1 MALSP
6 AAATGRRSSKAMWP
20 CARRSIRPRGKAL
33 KGSIGRRSVL
43 SMRAGMNARLE
54 KKLRLLAILV
64 TASMIGG
71 AAYSLT
77 QGFIATRDIAVGISY
92 GLIIGT
98 PIASITLFVLEGPMR
113 VWLGGLSFTRNLI
126 VRSTIYASII
136 VPILF
141 FQLGNVI
148 AGVARDPSHKTLW
161 IDIAFSVACVVLAN
175 LVLGI
180 TSIIGPRAFLN
191 FIIGRYH
198 TPIEEKRFV
207 LFVDI
212 AGSTGLA
219 ERLGGIGI
227 HRLLDRTFR
236 LLTLSVIDY
245 RGEVLNYVG
254 DEVIVTWPERSGA
267 IDCRPLRCFMAM
279 RDELAQA
286 SDQLEREFGV
296 APKIRG
302 SLHFGPVIVGE
313 IGDVKRAIVFNGDV
327 MNTTAR
333 LEELSR
339 NVDGGFLASRTAMER
354 FGAAP
359 PFAVRDLGRLAI
371 RGRADGID
379 VFGIEAAAAT

>member
-1 MALSP
+1 
-6 AAATGRRSSKAMWP
+6 
-20 CARRSIRPRGKAL
+20 
-33 KGSIGRRSVL
+33 
-43 SMRAGMNARLE
+43 MNARLE

-98 PIASITLFVLEGPMR
+98 PIASITLFILEGPMR

-126 VRSTIYASII
+126 VRSAIYASII
-136 VPILF
+136 VPIVF

-354 FGAAP
+354 FNSAP

-379 VFGIEAAAAT
+379 VVGIEAPALA